1 MTLAQKFR
9 PVQVETP
16 FGKEELLFY
25 RMSVNEQ
32 LGRPFH
38 IALDLLSSNHKLEL
52 LDALGKPISITLEIS
67 GGGKRIFSGWVNQF
81 THAGTHGTLA
91 KYHATLVPWLW
102 FLTRTADCRIFQEKS
117 IPEIIKEV
125 FRDHGFTDFKAS
137 LGETYPKREYCV
149 QYRETDFD
157 FVSRMMEQEGIYYFF
172 EYSKG
177 KHTLVLADGYSA
189 HKAAKGYEKVP
200 YYPPTNHDR
209 REREHIYDWSVSQSV
224 QTGAYVLN
232 DFDFERPKADLVTK
246 SKVSR
251 KHSFANLEVF
261 DYPGEY
267 VKTADGEKYARKR
280 IEAQQAQHERAEG
293 SAFAFGMSAGNLFKL
308 DGYPRAD
315 QNREY
320 LLVQTQLEIQNNE
333 YEAGAEGNET
343 VWDCHF
349 TTIES
354 KQPFRSPM
362 QTPQPIVQGPQTA
375 VVVGKKG
382 EEIWT
387 DKYGR
392 VKVQFH
398 WDRLGKKD
406 ENSSCWVRV
415 AQMWA
420 GKKWGSIHIPRIGQE
435 VIVEFLEGDP
445 DRPIITGRV
454 YNADEMPPYD
464 LPANQT
470 QSGIKSQS
478 TKKANNKNFN
488 ELRFED
494 KKDAEQVYFHA
505 ERDFERV
512 VENNDT
518 QKIGFDKK
526 EDGDQTIEIHNNQ
539 EVTIG
544 NKDSKDGSQLI
555 HIYKDRVETVETG
568 DSAST
573 IKKGKR
579 VAKIKGNDELTI
591 QSGNQTIK
599 ISSGA
604 QSTQAA
610 KSILLKVGSS
620 SIKIEPAAI
629 TLKSTQ
635 IKIVAD
641 AKLDMKSAMTNCNAS
656 GPLTLKGGITKIN

>member
-1 MTLAQKFR
+1 MSLSQKLR
-9 PVQVETP
+9 PVQVESP
-16 FGKEELLFY
+16 FGADELLFY
-25 RMSVNEQ
+25 RMTAKEE
-32 LGRPFH
+32 LGRPFE
-38 IALDLLSSNHKLEL
+38 IELELLSSNHQLDL
-52 LDALGKPISITLEIS
+52 LDALGKPMTVTMEVS
-67 GGGKRIFSGWVNQF
+67 GGGSRVFSGWVNRF
-81 THAGTHGTLA
+81 TQAGTQGTLA

-102 FLTRTADCRIFQEKS
+102 FLTRSADCRIFQEKS
-117 IPEIIKEV
+117 IPEIIQEV
-125 FRDHGFTDFKAS
+125 FRDHGFTDFKSS
-137 LGETYPKREYCV
+137 LGEKYTKREYCV

-157 FVSRMMEQEGIYYFF
+157 FVSRLMEQEGIYYFF
-172 EYSKG
+172 EYAKG

-189 HKAAKGYEKVP
+189 HKAAKGYDKLP
-200 YYPPTNHDR
+200 YYPPSNLDR
-209 REREHIYDWSVSQSV
+209 REREHVYEWSISQSV
-224 QTGAYVLN
+224 QTGAYSLS
-232 DFDFERPKADLVTK
+232 DFDFERPKADLVAT

-251 KHSFANLEVF
+251 KHSHANMEVF

-267 VKTADGEKYARKR
+267 LQTSDGEKYARKR
-280 IEAQQAQHERAEG
+280 IESHQSKHERAEG

-308 DGYPRAD
+308 DGFPRSD

-320 LLVQTQLEIQNNE
+320 LLVSTTLEVQNNE
-333 YEAGAEGNET
+333 YVSGESDNDTTWNCE
-343 VWDCHF
+343 F
-349 TTIES
+349 TSIES
-354 KQPFRSPM
+354 KQPFRSEM
-362 QTPQPIVQGPQTA
+362 LTSQPIVQGPQTA

-445 DRPIITGRV
+445 DRPIVTGRV

-512 VENNDT
+512 VENNDV
-518 QKIGFDKK
+518 QKIGFDKQ
-526 EDGDQTIEIHNNQ
+526 EDGDQTIEVHNNQ
-539 EVTIG
+539 KIVIG
-544 NKDSKDGSQLI
+544 NKDSKDGSQTI
-555 HIYKDRVETVETG
+555 EIYKDRDETIAEG
-568 DSAST
+568 DVTTT

-579 VAKIKGNDELTI
+579 TTKVKGNDALTI
-591 QSGNQTIK
+591 ESGNQTIK
-599 ISSGA
+599 VSSGSQSITAA
-604 QSTQAA
+604 QSIT
-610 KSILLKVGSS
+610 LKVGSS

-629 TLKSTQ
+629 TLKSAQ

-641 AKLDMKSAMTNCNAS
+641 AKIDMKAPLADCNAS
-656 GPLTLKGGITKIN
+656 GVLTLKGGLTKIN